1 MSNPSRKPSRT
12 SYASRDDI
20 RRLYGELDVQD
31 VLAILTLAPTVAE
44 LEEAQ
49 TWLEGLDDVVAR
61 RDRPQSPKI
70 AEILDIVEQDVEI
83 EEPPF
88 LR

>member
-1 MSNPSRKPSRT
+1 MSNPSRKPSRN
-12 SYASRDDI
+12 SFAGRDDI
-20 RRLYGELDVQD
+20 RRLFGALDVQD

-49 TWLEGLDDVVAR
+49 TWLEGLGDVVAR
-61 RDRPQSPKI
+61 RDRPQSAKI
-70 AEILDIVEQDVEI
+70 AAILDILEEDVEI